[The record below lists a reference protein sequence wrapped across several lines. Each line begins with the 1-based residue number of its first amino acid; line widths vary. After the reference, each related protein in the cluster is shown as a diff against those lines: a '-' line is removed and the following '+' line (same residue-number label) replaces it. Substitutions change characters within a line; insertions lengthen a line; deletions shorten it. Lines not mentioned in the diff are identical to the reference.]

1 MGDYT
6 QGGLKPID
14 IKSKF
19 SSLHL
24 SWVRRLFGENFHPWK
39 NIPLKLLNEKYSQN
53 IFYPNSQIS
62 LTNVFPKFY
71 HQMATAWSSLHQ
83 EPVTCNQ
90 ILSQL
95 IWYNKYLKIDKQ
107 PIKKIFSFPLFVGD
121 LVNECGIVP
130 WVDFRQKF
138 DLTSKEFFKW
148 IQIVKSIPKK
158 WKDIISRDSQGEEI
172 FKNQH
177 LNFNARILPLEKLTS
192 KQIYIVF
199 MHKLVIKPTSQSKI
213 IEKIGH
219 SDFNWAEVYL
229 LGRFSAIDT
238 FSRNFH
244 FRNTHNIIFLN
255 EKLFKCNLHT
265 SPLCSFCHLQNEN
278 IAHLFFQCKI
288 RINLWK
294 QLQEYLKKFNIE
306 LPNLT
311 IESAF
316 LGFPNFDFLINHI
329 LIIFK
334 MSLFICRDKEYCSLN
349 QIKKVIKNTMNIE
362 NNITY
367 LNQVSKSKNERKW
380 AKLKFI

>member
-1 MGDYT
+1 
-6 QGGLKPID
+6 
-14 IKSKF
+14 
-19 SSLHL
+19 
-24 SWVRRLFGENFHPWK
+24 
-39 NIPLKLLNEKYSQN
+39 
-53 IFYPNSQIS
+53 
-62 LTNVFPKFY
+62 
-71 HQMATAWSSLHQ
+71 
-83 EPVTCNQ
+83 
-90 ILSQL
+90 
-95 IWYNKYLKIDKQ
+95 
-107 PIKKIFSFPLFVGD
+107 
-121 LVNECGIVP
+121 
-130 WVDFRQKF
+130 
-138 DLTSKEFFKW
+138 
-148 IQIVKSIPKK
+148 
-158 WKDIISRDSQGEEI
+158 
-172 FKNQH
+172 
-177 LNFNARILPLEKLTS
+177 
-192 KQIYIVF
+192 
-199 MHKLVIKPTSQSKI
+199 MHKLVIKPTSQSTI

-219 SDFNWAEVYL
+219 TDFNWAEVYL
-229 LGRFSAIDT
+229 LGRSSAIDT

-244 FRNTHNIIFLN
+244 FKNTHNIIFLN
-255 EKLFKCNLHT
+255 EKLFKCNLHI

-288 RINLWK
+288 TSNLWK

-316 LGFPNFDFLINHI
+316 LGFPNFDLLINHI